1 MDKELILTTVEQ
13 AKAVQ
18 DVGFLGRFAVP
29 TSPSD
34 AARKLG
40 MPANLAHHH
49 AQRHL
54 ALGLLEERVREGGK
68 VLYGLTAK
76 RFKVPRTLLPPEDPN
91 NRTAKLLN
99 TVQKRFLEAYERS
112 NRLARQDD
120 PDYELY
126 DFVTKDDPHPEPH
139 EPPEPSSEPLEPRPA
154 HFQARTFPLSPAS
167 YQKLVREIADLIV
180 AAENEHD
187 RPGSGLCTFVFLG
200 MDGELQAGM
209 QDSLSVS
216 SFVPPAGAS

>member
-1 MDKELILTTVEQ
+1 MDKERILTTVEQ
-13 AKAVQ
+13 ARAVQ
-18 DVGFLGRFAVP
+18 DVGFLGRFVVP

-34 AARKLG
+34 AARTLG
-40 MPANLAHHH
+40 IPANLAHHH

-54 ALGLLEERVREGGK
+54 NLGLLEEVGRNGGK
-68 VLYGLTAK
+68 VQYQLTAK
-76 RFKVPRTLLPPEDPN
+76 LFKVPRTLLPPEDPDN
-91 NRTAKLLN
+91 KTVRLLGA
-99 TVQKRFLEAYERS
+99 VQKHFLAAYERS
-112 NRLARQDD
+112 NRLASRDD
-120 PDYELY
+120 PDYDLY
-126 DFVTKDDPHPEPH
+126 EFMAKDDPDRVA
-139 EPPEPSSEPLEPRPA
+139 PPPISEPLTGRPA
-154 HFQARTFPLSPAS
+154 HFQARTFSLSPAS

-216 SFVPPAGAS
+216 SFVPPLTPAG